1 MNDTKFKNG
10 LKEVVTILKELKLL
24 VEPCLLSEYG
34 NYSNE
39 TISSFS
45 TGDLRIIYNT
55 IVEHRDYEILLFD
68 QSLIQFDCINGE
80 NRYAFIQNPQ
90 EFCTFEDFL
99 EDNNISCT
107 AENYD
112 EAKNQ
117 FYDDYSQY
125 LSEMRLN
132 EHALYIRYDE
142 DSKDYM
148 PGIHSYAHIH
158 IGLGNS
164 IRIPVSVSLTPTA
177 FILFILKHVYYDI
190 WVKIIRKCYFDEII
204 KNYKSKCVNID
215 CEHWITEEKNDL
227 FIG

>member
-1 MNDTKFKNG
+1 MNDTKFKIG
-10 LKEVVTILKELKLL
+10 LKEVVAILKELHLL
-24 VEPCLLSEYG
+24 VESCLLSEYG
-34 NYSNE
+34 NYSDE
-39 TISSFS
+39 TIASFS

-55 IVEHRDYEILLFD
+55 IVEHRDYEIQLFD
-68 QSLIQFDCINGE
+68 QSLIQFDCIDGE

-99 EDNNISCT
+99 EDNNILCT
-107 AENYD
+107 TEDYE

-164 IRIPVSVSLTPTA
+164 IRIPMSVSLTPTA

-190 WVKIIRKCYFDEII
+190 WVIIKRKGILDGII
-204 KNYKSKCVNID
+204 KNYKSQCVYFD
-215 CEHWITEEKNDL
+215 REYWKTEEENDL
-227 FIG
+227 FIK